1 MSLGAEHER
10 AANRLP
16 RFRLHSNVMAKRF
29 HSRSHRHRPRTPAA
43 SAGQVPNQA
52 SPGECTKVVK
62 PILPLGWYGCCA
74 ALIAFQPV
82 ATDDLWWQLSRGR
95 EVLKG
100 NWHPS
105 RMLLVDETLADADWL
120 GGVPILATFHLLGL
134 AGLAIVRPLV
144 VAALAWFSW
153 PMILGWHWWRA
164 VTAGL
169 VLICASPALEPSAL
183 GLDFGFF
190 LLLGWGTHQHRPNRW
205 QRLLIGPIILLL
217 WANLAP
223 RVVLGLLA
231 LAAWNLAQRQPQRPS
246 ANTIGWGLLLAVV
259 ASSLTPRGWWTL
271 ADSLRITFPLA
282 FQQGWW
288 LNEGPWA
295 SGFTGFPPWQ
305 VLSFVALTL
314 AILFQIANQKIRNAA
329 IPVLV
334 GVQVAAWHNVGMMSL
349 AVVPLLFLLGRS
361 YAVSG
366 ANQPGGTAEQGEP
379 VTGHAA
385 AKAADHQQPIAD
397 ELAGSLATASP
408 GVPGRLLAWGGHL
421 HMFGFAL
428 LAVLLLLSL
437 FAFARQGLGCGL
449 VEAND
454 IRFLERT
461 LTGKSLGQ
469 TAWADSVRT
478 AGMLAWEG
486 RGLKVHDIPHRALL
500 GGRLMDYHLLR
511 DDLRHGR
518 RGYHQRS
525 DNRPG
530 GWWLP
535 LLGRQTEMLLVD
547 TNDSA
552 LIAGLRQTIWRPL
565 AIDGPVLALGRAGS
579 SDLNDTIL
587 LAMQFQ
593 DYVEFGA
600 WQYQPPQSSGSVF
613 DRDRFGLRPEWDDT
627 NLAIRQAELLRAM
640 GLPRAALRVL
650 RHLQRTG
657 RDRQADLPS
666 KRCHADLFDWEVR
679 MAGQASVF
687 RRVVNETLAG
697 RTDPAATPS
706 FQQAATA
713 YAQGQVAAALETLQR
728 DGDRP
733 LETRY
738 AVASLRLESSGSEA
752 AIMELT
758 QLAEEAP
765 EQPVGRLATELIG
778 RLAVPTIQ

>member
-1 MSLGAEHER
+1 
-10 AANRLP
+10 
-16 RFRLHSNVMAKRF
+16 MAKRF
-29 HSRSHRHRPRTPAA
+29 HSRSHRHRPRTPSASVGFAA
-43 SAGQVPNQA
+43 DQGSAGERA
-52 SPGECTKVVK
+52 TVVK
-62 PILPLGWYGCCA
+62 PILPLAWYGCCA

-95 EVLKG
+95 ELLKG

-134 AGLAIVRPLV
+134 AGLATVRPLV

-153 PMILGWHWWRA
+153 RMILGRHWWRA

-190 LLLGWGTHQHRPNRW
+190 LLLGWGAHSHRPNRW
-205 QRLLIGPIILLL
+205 QRRLICPIILLL
-217 WANLAP
+217 WANFAP
-223 RVVLGLLA
+223 RVVLGLLS
-231 LAAWNLAQRQPQRPS
+231 LAAWNLARRQPQRTP
-246 ANTIGWGLLLAVV
+246 AITIGWGLLLAVA

-282 FQQGWW
+282 FPQGWW

-295 SGFTGFPPWQ
+295 SGITGFPPWQ
-305 VLSFVALTL
+305 ALSFVALTL
-314 AILFQIANQKIRNAA
+314 AILFQIACQKMRNAA
-329 IPVLV
+329 IPILV

-349 AVVPLLFLLGRS
+349 AAVPLLFLLGRS

-366 ANQPGGTAEQGEP
+366 ANQPGDAAEQGEP
-379 VTGHAA
+379 VTGHAR
-385 AKAADHQQPIAD
+385 HLTR
-397 ELAGSLATASP
+397 ES
-408 GVPGRLLAWGGHL
+408 HL
-421 HMFGFAL
+421 HVFGLAL
-428 LAVLLLLSL
+428 LVVLFLISL
-437 FAFARQGLGCGL
+437 FAFARQGLGYGL
-449 VEAND
+449 VEALD

-461 LTGKSLGQ
+461 LAGKSLEQ

-478 AGMLAWEG
+478 AGMLAWDG
-486 RGLKVHDIPHRALL
+486 RGLQVHDIPHRALL

-525 DNRPG
+525 DNRQG

-547 TNDSA
+547 TNDTA
-552 LIAGLRQTIWRPL
+552 LIAGLRQTLWRPL
-565 AIDGPVLALGRAGS
+565 AIDGPILALGRAGS
-579 SDLNDTIL
+579 SELNDSIL
-587 LAMQFQ
+587 LAIRFQ
-593 DYVEFGA
+593 DYVEFGD
-600 WQYQPPQSSGSVF
+600 WQYRPPQSSGSVF

-657 RDRQADLPS
+657 RERQADLPS

-687 RRVVNETLAG
+687 RRVVNQTLAG

-706 FQQAATA
+706 FQKAATA
-713 YAQGQVAAALETLQR
+713 YAQGQVAAALETLQQ
-728 DGDRP
+728 DGDRA

-738 AVASLRLESSGSEA
+738 AVASLRLEFGGSEA

-778 RLAVPTIQ
+778 RLDIPTVH